1 MPDLIRNLLVC
12 GTRTL
17 AEEVA
22 DLAAEVP
29 GIRVAGFV
37 ENMDRERC
45 TSALRG
51 LPVIWHEELPQYA
64 ADHCAVVALATT
76 QRNHFTEQVAAAG
89 VPFATIIHPAAQVSP
104 STTLGEG
111 CVVSAGAIIA
121 AHSELGC
128 HVFVNRGALIGHH
141 SVIGHHVSI
150 MPGANIGGMVHIGEH
165 TYIGMGAIVLDH
177 IAIGDHC
184 LISAG
189 ALVNKNAPP
198 HTQLMG
204 LPAVVVVK
212 QNIDGK

>member
-1 MPDLIRNLLVC
+1 MPDLIRQLLVC

-29 GIRVAGFV
+29 GIHVAGFV

-45 TSALRG
+45 TSPLRG
-51 LPVIWHEELPQYA
+51 LPVIWHEELPRYS

-76 QRNHFTEQVAAAG
+76 QRNHFTEQVTAAKI
-89 VPFATIIHPAAQVSP
+89 PFATIVHPAAQISP

-121 AHSELGC
+121 AHTELGC
-128 HVFVNRGALIGHH
+128 HVFVNRGALIGPHT
-141 SVIGHHVSI
+141 VVGHHVSI

-165 TYIGMGAIVLDH
+165 TYLGMGAIVLDH

-184 LISAG
+184 LIAAG
-189 ALVNKNAPP
+189 ALVNKNAPA

-204 LPAVVVVK
+204 LPAVVVR
-212 QNIDGK
+212 QNLEGK

>member
-1 MPDLIRNLLVC
+1 MPDPIRNLLVC

-45 TSALRG
+45 TSLLHG
-51 LPVIWHEELPQYA
+51 LPVIWHEELPRYA

-76 QRNHFTEQVAAAG
+76 QRNHFTEQVAAAQ
-89 VPFATIIHPAAQVSP
+89 VPFATIIHPAAQVST

-111 CVVSAGAIIA
+111 CVVSAGVIIA
-121 AHSELGC
+121 AHTELGC

-141 SVIGHHVSI
+141 TVIGHHVSI

-165 TYIGMGAIVLDH
+165 TYLGMGAIVLDH

-184 LISAG
+184 LIAAG
-189 ALVNKNAPP
+189 ALVNRNAPP
-198 HTQLMG
+198 HTQWMG
-204 LPAVVVVK
+204 LPAAVVR
-212 QNIDGK
+212 QNLEGK

>member
-1 MPDLIRNLLVC
+1 MPDLIRQLLVC

-29 GIRVAGFV
+29 GIHVAGFV

-45 TSALRG
+45 TSPLRG
-51 LPVIWHEELPQYA
+51 LPVIWHEELPRYA

-76 QRNHFTEQVAAAG
+76 QRNHFTEQVTAAKI
-89 VPFATIIHPAAQVSP
+89 PFATIIHPAAQISP
-104 STTLGEG
+104 STTFGEG

-121 AHSELGC
+121 AHTELGC
-128 HVFVNRGALIGHH
+128 HVFVNRGALIGPHT
-141 SVIGHHVSI
+141 VVGHHVSI

-165 TYIGMGAIVLDH
+165 TYLGMGAIVLDH

-184 LISAG
+184 LIAAG
-189 ALVNKNAPP
+189 ALVNKNAPA

-204 LPAVVVVK
+204 LPAVVVR
-212 QNIDGK
+212 QNLEGK

>member
-1 MPDLIRNLLVC
+1 MPDPIRNLLVC

-45 TSALRG
+45 TSPLLG
-51 LPVIWHEELPQYA
+51 LPVIWYEELPRYA

-76 QRNHFTEQVAAAG
+76 QRNHFTEQVAAAQ
-89 VPFATIIHPAAQVSP
+89 VAFATIIHPAAQVSP
-104 STTLGEG
+104 STVLGEG

-121 AHSELGC
+121 AHCELGC
-128 HVFVNRGALIGHH
+128 HVFVNRGALIGPHA
-141 SVIGHHVSI
+141 VIGHHVSI

-177 IAIGDHC
+177 VTVGDHC
-184 LISAG
+184 LIAAG
-189 ALVNKNAPP
+189 ALVNKSAPA
-198 HTQLMG
+198 HSQWTG
-204 LPAVVVVK
+204 LPAVVAK
-212 QNIDGK
+212 QNLDGK

>member
-1 MPDLIRNLLVC
+1 MPDPIRKLLVC

-45 TSALRG
+45 TSPLLG
-51 LPVIWHEELPQYA
+51 LPVIWYEELARYA

-76 QRNHFTEQVAAAG
+76 QRNHFTEQVAAAQ
-89 VPFATIIHPAAQVSP
+89 VPFATIIHPTAQVSS
-104 STTLGEG
+104 STALGEG
-111 CVVSAGAIIA
+111 CVVGAGAIIA

-141 SVIGHHVSI
+141 TVIGHHVSI

-177 IAIGDHC
+177 VAVGDHC
-184 LISAG
+184 LIAAG
-189 ALVNKNAPP
+189 ALMNKSAPA
-198 HTQLMG
+198 HTQWTG
-204 LPAVVVVK
+204 LPAVVVK
-212 QNIDGK
+212 QNLEGK

>member
-1 MPDLIRNLLVC
+1 
-12 GTRTL
+12 
-17 AEEVA
+17 
-22 DLAAEVP
+22 
-29 GIRVAGFV
+29 
-37 ENMDRERC
+37 
-45 TSALRG
+45 
-51 LPVIWHEELPQYA
+51 
-64 ADHCAVVALATT
+64 
-76 QRNHFTEQVAAAG
+76 
-89 VPFATIIHPAAQVSP
+89 
-104 STTLGEG
+104 
-111 CVVSAGAIIA
+111 
-121 AHSELGC
+121 
-128 HVFVNRGALIGHH
+128 
-141 SVIGHHVSI
+141 